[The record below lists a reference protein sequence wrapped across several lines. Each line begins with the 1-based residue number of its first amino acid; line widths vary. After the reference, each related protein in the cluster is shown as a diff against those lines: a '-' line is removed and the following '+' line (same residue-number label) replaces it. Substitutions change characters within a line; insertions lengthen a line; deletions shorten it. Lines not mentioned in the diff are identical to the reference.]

1 MLTYRRRLA
10 SLHAAGCCYC
20 RDKHALWEWHNLPWL
35 QPPPSPVCGLIS
47 CGTCITTFII
57 SFTNL
62 NDSLSYWICSETR
75 GSLKSA
81 LNFQF
86 SLSERLRKLI
96 DERESLLD
104 QVISHKLRCCALTK
118 RMMKTVKIQ
127 EAKNAPNTDYR
138 TNKTLS
144 FSMCCVL
151 AEDFMLPPE
160 SFLLCISS
168 GHETDDPRGLFHVA
182 NQAHL
187 ALRVFQIPACSH
199 LNLCHDYFWKN
210 TSD

>member
-1 MLTYRRRLA
+1 
-10 SLHAAGCCYC
+10 
-20 RDKHALWEWHNLPWL
+20 
-35 QPPPSPVCGLIS
+35 
-47 CGTCITTFII
+47 
-57 SFTNL
+57 
-62 NDSLSYWICSETR
+62 
-75 GSLKSA
+75 
-81 LNFQF
+81 
-86 SLSERLRKLI
+86 
-96 DERESLLD
+96 
-104 QVISHKLRCCALTK
+104 
-118 RMMKTVKIQ
+118 MKTVKIQ
-127 EAKNAPNTDYR
+127 ETKNVPNTDYR

-199 LNLCHDYFWKN
+199 LNLCHDYF
-210 TSD
+210 